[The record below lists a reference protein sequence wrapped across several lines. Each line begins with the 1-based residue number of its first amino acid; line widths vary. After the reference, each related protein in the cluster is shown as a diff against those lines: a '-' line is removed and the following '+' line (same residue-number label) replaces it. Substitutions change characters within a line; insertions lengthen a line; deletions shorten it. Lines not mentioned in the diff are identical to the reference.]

1 MATPNNVQIDHS
13 LSLRFD
19 ENPGPTQG
27 KSVTYRRPI
36 VRIGETWDSGHRRW
50 RGGEAHHRSLRQSN
64 DVAKGRSQDKDTQ
77 AVVARR
83 ARPDSHPK
91 PILRN
96 ARNAWLI
103 HEPLSSCGS

>member
-1 MATPNNVQIDHS
+1 MRRGRGAGATPRSLLPDHVGAPRLVA
-13 LSLRFD
+13 LSLAAIDDGEEAKPIIDRFG
-19 ENPGPTQG
+19 NPMMLPRGAAKT
-27 KSVTYRRPI
+27 KTRRP
-36 VRIGETWDSGHRRW
+36 S
-50 RGGEAHHRSLRQSN
+50 S
-64 DVAKGRSQDKDTQ
+64 
-77 AVVARR
+77 ARR